1 VHDAALFCSAR
12 SAVRPPRPSSDR
24 PTPEEF
30 PARYAEAIEI
40 LTADPTNRTGRYRIK
55 KLEGVAPGDGQWRLR
70 LGRFR
75 FLYDIVGSVVELA
88 YCGLRREDTYRK
100 R

>member
-1 VHDAALFCSAR
+1 MTPLS
-12 SAVRPPRPSSDR
+12 SVRPAPRFGRLARRLTDQHPQ
-24 PTPEEF
+24 EF

-88 YCGLRREDTYRK
+88 YCGLRREDTYRN